1 MEVLGEHRFDFAEEG
16 GIGREG
22 GDFEIEAEGAVVEV
36 GGSHGS
42 VVVGEE
48 GLLVEKAL
56 RVAVEFDPEG
66 DGRFVEGI
74 GGEVDEEVVDFLREE
89 NADID
94 SADGGSLQG
103 GEDAGVRDEIWRGD
117 PEAFVGCA
125 GGLHDEELP

>member
-1 MEVLGEHRFDFAEEG
+1 M
-16 GIGREG
+16 
-22 GDFEIEAEGAVVEV
+22 
-36 GGSHGS
+36 
-42 VVVGEE
+42 
-48 GLLVEKAL
+48 
-56 RVAVEFDPEG
+56 
-66 DGRFVEGI
+66 
-74 GGEVDEEVVDFLREE
+74 VDFLREE